1 MAEVKNQLATMEV
14 VKYVRDTLNTQITE
28 IGSISNKKL
37 TLGSSSTSQCII
49 NVNGV
54 KRQLIFN
61 SDGTVTWQ
69 SV

>member
-1 MAEVKNQLATMEV
+1 MAEVKDQLATMEV

-37 TLGSSSTSQCII
+37 TLGNSSTSQCII

-54 KRQLIFN
+54 KRLLIFN

>member
-14 VKYVRDTLNTQITE
+14 VKYVRDTLNTKITE
-28 IGSISNKKL
+28 IGSVSNKKL
-37 TLGSSSTSQCII
+37 TLGNSNISQCII
-49 NVNGV
+49 NVNGI
-54 KRQLIFN
+54 KRLLVFN